1 MDNYTR
7 VRKIGE
13 GAFGKALLVK
23 SKATGGQFV
32 IKEISIGR
40 MNQKERVESRKEVAV
55 LAQLKHPNI
64 VAYRESF
71 EEKGCLFIVMDFC
84 SGGDLYG
91 RINSQRGML
100 FTEDQIMNWFV
111 QTCLAIKHIHDRKI
125 LHRDIKSQNIFL
137 TSDGRIQIGDFGIAK
152 VLNSTVE
159 LARTCIG
166 TPYYLSPEI
175 VENKPYNNKSDIWSL
190 GCVLYELTTL
200 KHAFEAGNM
209 KNLVLKIIRGSYPP
223 IPPKYTYELRGLIA
237 QLFKRAPRDRPSI
250 NSILKKN
257 FIIPRVRNL
266 LTEEKMAEEF
276 SHTLLHGQ
284 KIARALPP
292 PPRPASAG
300 PKRAAPSPR
309 PGSAAGR
316 YNPAAV
322 YGAPLARKSK
332 EVRPDLKKRNA
343 SGGKI
348 IPGQQDWERRKQD
361 LVQKENKRR
370 EDMKK
375 REQEMY
381 ARQHKDLVERQKMAR
396 MNKAREE
403 GWKGLIDSVGSDD
416 NNPPPANPN
425 PVPRPL
431 PRPAVV
437 GPEENKVPLKERG
450 NYDQYSDYLNR
461 IKGERNARGHEAPP
475 VPAPRQNPGNYMAAP
490 RPGQQYG
497 QNKADRDYINRALQ
511 RGPNVVNN
519 HVKQAEENRRA
530 AAQASERARL
540 AEDFINRKRAAAL
553 NKQRG
558 HAQMYGYTPPATP
571 ISRPGSAKGGKPG
584 GGAANARN
592 REEQEYLEKLRQ
604 IREQNMRERRK
615 MQGKEEQKQADEW
628 SQKKKEELDKEKQQ
642 IMKRMKEREEYM
654 KQREEQRAR
663 ENRPSTPK
671 VNLKP
676 VAAVP
681 ITGAL
686 HAIGAVEEAK
696 SPDRPKSAKQQKK
709 DEILKRLNDKGQG
722 RSQWDNPSTPDLA
735 IQEEDD
741 GSGTA
746 RSKWGEAD
754 KGDLAHLPLEQ
765 TASQMEATSAGDQ
778 VVKSGVTSP
787 PPVTPRNQWGKPS
800 DTLVGALQKMP
811 ICDATM
817 TINSN
822 RSGGSTSSQGSES
835 PAPPSPSPVVPP
847 ISSGVG
853 ATITISKTP
862 IQKGTITIKAADDA
876 AVAKAAKDAEAD
888 TAEKT
893 STQPSEESDIIGQE
907 EKPSTNEIAEVID
920 EKEEESTSQSEDV
933 KQADIKPSVS
943 DDKVKVTDVESLEV
957 EEVEEEME
965 EVKEKVEG
973 LQDVTVEEKSGIA
986 HKAADVF
993 PKPRLLPKP
1002 DLPEELFVTGPD
1014 VVRSQGAGSLFDK
1027 VELEE
1032 EEEEEEKKQVLVKS
1046 MDGSGDGNKLVTKGI
1061 TTGQFDLRDIGLMRT
1076 ASEPDLS
1083 KLGKS
1088 ECESPAKP
1096 MLTRHMSMDLSVVEE
1111 EAGTEEETTPETSPR
1126 NDQSKSP
1133 LSPVSQSEE
1142 TEKSG
1147 EAVASDEE
1155 ADGNSKKTE
1164 DSVEEEDDDDYD
1176 DDDLM
1181 SVRAT
1186 MQSLLID
1193 DDSGGSNKIP
1203 FSLSTEDAGEQPD
1216 GEDSQGGDEN
1226 GEGAEGEQEEVEEEN
1241 KYEDDNDDDNDE
1253 ELKRL
1258 IDGDDDDDRIST
1270 SDLFDDSDGET
1281 QFGDDDDDDDDLFS
1295 RLEQQRAELEAALG
1309 DKLIE
1314 VYKAVQALQED
1325 EDGNMEE
1332 GARMAMDMLGKE
1344 QEHLYPKIFQLVL
1357 SDTAYT
1363 EDNA

>member
-615 MQGKEEQKQADEW
+615 MQGKEEQPPSGQSEQEARKKKMEALRKQADEW

-893 STQPSEESDIIGQE
+893 
-907 EKPSTNEIAEVID
+907 
-920 EKEEESTSQSEDV
+920 
-933 KQADIKPSVS
+933 
-943 DDKVKVTDVESLEV
+943 L
-957 EEVEEEME
+957 
-965 EVKEKVEG
+965 
-973 LQDVTVEEKSGIA
+973 
-986 HKAADVF
+986 
-993 PKPRLLPKP
+993 
-1002 DLPEELFVTGPD
+1002 TGPD

>member
-23 SKATGGQFV
+23 AKATGGQFV
-32 IKEISIGR
+32 IKEINIGK
-40 MNQKERVESRKEVAV
+40 MSQKERVESRKEVAV

-71 EEKGCLFIVMDFC
+71 EETGCLFIVMDFC
-84 SGGDLYG
+84 AGGDLYG
-91 RINSQRGML
+91 RINNQRGLL
-100 FTEDQIMNWFV
+100 FSEDQVMNWFV

-223 IPPKYTYELRGLIA
+223 IPPKYSYELRGLIA

-257 FIIPRVRNL
+257 FIITRVRNL

-322 YGAPLARKSK
+322 YGVPLARKSK
-332 EVRPDLKKRNA
+332 EVRPDLKKKNA

-348 IPGQQDWERRKQD
+348 IPGQQDWEKRRQD
-361 LVQKENKRR
+361 LLQKENKRR

-403 GWKGLIDSVGSDD
+403 GWKGLIDSAGSED
-416 NNPPPANPN
+416 NNPPQAAPKPA
-425 PVPRPL
+425 PRPL
-431 PRPAVV
+431 PRPAVIR
-437 GPEENKVPLKERG
+437 PDDNKVPLKDRG
-450 NYDQYSDYLNR
+450 NYDQYNAYLNR
-461 IKGERNARGHEAPP
+461 IQDDRNARVHDAPP
-475 VPAPRQNPGNYMAAP
+475 VPAPRQNPENYMAAP

-540 AEDFINRKRAAAL
+540 AEEFVNRKREAAL
-553 NKQRG
+553 NKRRG
-558 HAQMYGYTPPATP
+558 HAQLYGYTPPATP
-571 ISRPGSAKGGKPG
+571 ISRPGSAKGARPA

-615 MQGKEEQKQADEW
+615 LQGKEERPPSGQSEQEARKKKMEALRKQADEW

-642 IMKRMKEREEYM
+642 IMKRMKEREDYM

-663 ENRPSTPK
+663 ENRPFTPK

-686 HAIGAVEEAK
+686 HAIGAVEEK
-696 SPDRPKSAKQQKK
+696 ESPERPKSAKQQKK

-722 RSQWDNPSTPDLA
+722 RSQWENPSTP
-735 IQEEDD
+735 
-741 GSGTA
+741 
-746 RSKWGEAD
+746 
-754 KGDLAHLPLEQ
+754 
-765 TASQMEATSAGDQ
+765 
-778 VVKSGVTSP
+778 
-787 PPVTPRNQWGKPS
+787 
-800 DTLVGALQKMP
+800 
-811 ICDATM
+811 
-817 TINSN
+817 
-822 RSGGSTSSQGSES
+822 
-835 PAPPSPSPVVPP
+835 
-847 ISSGVG
+847 
-853 ATITISKTP
+853 
-862 IQKGTITIKAADDA
+862 
-876 AVAKAAKDAEAD
+876 
-888 TAEKT
+888 
-893 STQPSEESDIIGQE
+893 
-907 EKPSTNEIAEVID
+907 
-920 EKEEESTSQSEDV
+920 
-933 KQADIKPSVS
+933 
-943 DDKVKVTDVESLEV
+943 
-957 EEVEEEME
+957 
-965 EVKEKVEG
+965 
-973 LQDVTVEEKSGIA
+973 
-986 HKAADVF
+986 
-993 PKPRLLPKP
+993 
-1002 DLPEELFVTGPD
+1002 
-1014 VVRSQGAGSLFDK
+1014 
-1027 VELEE
+1027 
-1032 EEEEEEKKQVLVKS
+1032 
-1046 MDGSGDGNKLVTKGI
+1046 
-1061 TTGQFDLRDIGLMRT
+1061 
-1076 ASEPDLS
+1076 
-1083 KLGKS
+1083 
-1088 ECESPAKP
+1088 
-1096 MLTRHMSMDLSVVEE
+1096 
-1111 EAGTEEETTPETSPR
+1111 
-1126 NDQSKSP
+1126 
-1133 LSPVSQSEE
+1133 
-1142 TEKSG
+1142 
-1147 EAVASDEE
+1147 
-1155 ADGNSKKTE
+1155 
-1164 DSVEEEDDDDYD
+1164 
-1176 DDDLM
+1176 
-1181 SVRAT
+1181 
-1186 MQSLLID
+1186 
-1193 DDSGGSNKIP
+1193 
-1203 FSLSTEDAGEQPD
+1203 
-1216 GEDSQGGDEN
+1216 
-1226 GEGAEGEQEEVEEEN
+1226 
-1241 KYEDDNDDDNDE
+1241 
-1253 ELKRL
+1253 
-1258 IDGDDDDDRIST
+1258 
-1270 SDLFDDSDGET
+1270 
-1281 QFGDDDDDDDDLFS
+1281 
-1295 RLEQQRAELEAALG
+1295 
-1309 DKLIE
+1309 
-1314 VYKAVQALQED
+1314 
-1325 EDGNMEE
+1325 
-1332 GARMAMDMLGKE
+1332 
-1344 QEHLYPKIFQLVL
+1344 
-1357 SDTAYT
+1357 
-1363 EDNA
+1363 